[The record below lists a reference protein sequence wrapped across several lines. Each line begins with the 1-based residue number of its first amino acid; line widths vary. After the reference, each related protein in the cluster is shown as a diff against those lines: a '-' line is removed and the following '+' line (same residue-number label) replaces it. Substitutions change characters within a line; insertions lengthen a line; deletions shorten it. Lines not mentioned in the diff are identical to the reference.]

1 MSRTHIHKVHVEF
14 GDCDPAGIVWFPNFF
29 RWVDASS
36 RHFFRVCGVPPWHET
51 VRTHGIIGTPLVE
64 TKANFHRP
72 ASYGDDLE
80 VHSTIEHWGGK
91 SFQMT
96 HRIRRGDVL
105 LAEIVEK
112 RVFAARHPDDPT
124 RMVAVPIP
132 QDLRARCD

>member
-1 MSRTHIHKVHVEF
+1 MSRTHVHKVHVEF

-36 RHFFRVCGVPPWHET
+36 RHFFRVCGVPSWQET
-51 VRTHGIIGTPLVE
+51 TRTHGIIGTPLVE
-64 TKANFHRP
+64 TRATFQRP
-72 ASYGDDLE
+72 ASYGDDIE
-80 VHSTIEHWGGK
+80 VHSSIEHWGSK
-91 SFQMT
+91 SFQMV
-96 HRIRRGDVL
+96 HRIRRADVL

-132 QDLRARCD
+132 EEFRAKCD

>member
-1 MSRTHIHKVHVEF
+1 MSRIHVHKVHVEF

-36 RHFFRVCGVPPWHET
+36 RHFFRVCGVPSWQET
-51 VRTHGIIGTPLVE
+51 TRTHGIIGTPLVE
-64 TKANFHRP
+64 TRATFQRP
-72 ASYGDDLE
+72 ASYGDDIE
-80 VHSTIEHWGGK
+80 VHSSIEHWGSK
-91 SFQMT
+91 SFQMV
-96 HRIRRGDVL
+96 HRIRRADVL

-132 QDLRARCD
+132 EEFRAKCD